1 LTISACGYI
10 RNWLRVHNGSFET
23 GKIFSLPSW
32 GGRYHAPSIPIDR
45 HWESNRV
52 PARLLI
58 RFTVADVAAQL
69 AVGKPAKIT
78 LVLSRFRD
86 GLGE

>member
-1 LTISACGYI
+1 MRTPRCGVKQLHLLGYQQ
-10 RNWLRVHNGSFET
+10 RTKFEDEALDKILIGKHCNPMRAA
-23 GKIFSLPSW
+23 GKIQ
-32 GGRYHAPSIPIDR
+32 
-45 HWESNRV
+45 SNRV

-58 RFTVADVAAQL
+58 GFTAADVAAQL

-78 LVLSRFRD
+78 VVLRRFRD